1 LIIAH
6 ERTPL
11 PDIGVFPDY
20 IIIEKTQFLAKV
32 SLAPEAGFYQELFFT
47 FKINVLVCLIRVK
60 A

>member
-1 LIIAH
+1 
-6 ERTPL
+6 
-11 PDIGVFPDY
+11 VFPDY

-47 FKINVLVCLIRVK
+47 FKINVLLCLIRVK